1 MQERKGAPSRPEKC
15 SALGGWPLDT
25 TNRYRP
31 FDMDLG
37 IVQPNAKVL
46 PAPGFSIPSS
56 SCNIEVG
63 HREVVSAAL
72 FRLSLTKSRF
82 LDILISLSDGTN

>member
-46 PAPGFSIPSS
+46 PVSRYRRHR
-56 SCNIEVG
+56 NIEVG

-72 FRLSLTKSRF
+72 SRLSLTNS
-82 LDILISLSDGTN
+82 